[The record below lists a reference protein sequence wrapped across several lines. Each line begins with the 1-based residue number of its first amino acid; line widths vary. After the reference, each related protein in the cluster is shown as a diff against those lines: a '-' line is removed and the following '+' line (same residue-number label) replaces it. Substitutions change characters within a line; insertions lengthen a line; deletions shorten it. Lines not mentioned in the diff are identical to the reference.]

1 MRETRA
7 LGAGLAREVFGQ
19 LPDGTEVERIRLHG
33 VKGFELAIV
42 AFGAAVQ
49 SLQVPDREGRSA
61 DIVLGHDDLAGYLAR
76 RNMFG
81 ASVGRCANRIAG
93 GSFPLDGRRVQ
104 VTVNNGPNSLHGGEA
119 GFDRRLWSVEAVADT
134 PSPSVT
140 FAYVSLDGEEGYPG
154 TLSARVTYAITE
166 GTGFSIAFEAVTN
179 RPTVVNL
186 THHSFFNLGGVAAPE
201 AVLDHELHIVANTYL
216 PVDHT
221 LIPLG
226 GPAPVAGTPFDFTR
240 PQAIGA
246 RIRDG
251 HEQIR
256 LGRGYDHNFC
266 LDGGRTSQ
274 PRLAARIRHPASG
287 RTMELLTDQPGLQLY
302 TGNFLD
308 GTVSGKNG
316 RLHRQSDAFCLEPQA
331 WPDAP
336 NRPDFPSVRLDPGQ
350 VYKHLSVY
358 RFFAT

>member
-1 MRETRA
+1 

-76 RNMFG
+76 RTMFG

-240 PQAIGA
+240 PQVIGA